1 MPDAG
6 RADLDAAEGLLARG
20 DAAAALRLA
29 IPVLSGDADA
39 AHPAWHR
46 LCGLALAAGG
56 RVRESLP
63 HLRRYAALRPDEP
76 AAWINLGNAAIDAG
90 EGDEAARAFAQAGV
104 AGADGIPYFLGRG
117 LALLAT
123 GAHGDALPW
132 LQRARRLEPDAVDVR
147 LALGQCLAGLERFE
161 ALGDCIA
168 GLDAATLALPQRTV
182 FAWLLAM
189 SGRDQA
195 ALALYRELLAAAPDA
210 IDARVQ
216 AALLLERMN
225 RVGEAAGLLEAAG
238 RDAIAAGGA
247 MARLAEA
254 RIARRQGQ
262 PAATADALHLS
273 ARREADPAMAAQL
286 WFELAKARDQLGH
299 ADAAM
304 QALAGAHDHAA
315 LAFRRRHP
323 QVDAGG
329 VLAWLGERLQRP
341 LPPAEAHATSDPPDP
356 VFLAGFPRSGTT
368 LLEQMLAGHPALQVL
383 DERPAMEDAIAA
395 MHALPDWPRDD
406 LDAGLARLDA
416 AQRERLRVR
425 YRTAVARHLAPDG
438 RLVDKY
444 PLYLTRVAHIQR
456 LFPAS
461 DWLLLLR
468 HPCDC
473 VLSCHFQA
481 FGLNGGALAFASL
494 QATARTYAAVMDYW
508 EAQRPLARPR
518 VHVLRYEALVA
529 DPQAALAPLMAF
541 LGLEPDARQLDVTQ
555 AVAARTRRINTP
567 SYAQVAEPVHRQAI
581 GRWRRYRAH
590 FDAATLDLLAPFVDR
605 YGYSL
610 D

>member
-29 IPVLSGDADA
+29 IPVLSREADA

-46 LCGLALAAGG
+46 LCGLALASDGRAG
-56 RVRESLP
+56 ESLP
-63 HLRRYAALRPDEP
+63 HLRRYAALRPGEP
-76 AAWINLGNAAIDAG
+76 AAWINLGNAALDAG
-90 EGDEAARAFAQAGV
+90 EADDAAGAFAQAGKV
-104 AGADGIPYFLGRG
+104 GADGVPYLLGRG

-123 GAHGDALPW
+123 GAHGDALAW

-147 LALGQCLAGLERFE
+147 LALGQCLAGLERFD
-161 ALGDCIA
+161 ALEDCLA
-168 GLDAATLALPQRTV
+168 GLAAATLAPPQRTV
-182 FAWLLAM
+182 YAWLLSLA
-189 SGRDQA
+189 GRDQA

-210 IDARVQ
+210 LDARVQ

-225 RVGEAAGLLEAAG
+225 RVGEAAALLEAAG
-238 RDAIAAGGA
+238 SEALAAGGA

-254 RIARRQGQ
+254 RIARRQGD
-262 PAATADALHLS
+262 PAATADALDLA
-273 ARREADPAMAAQL
+273 ARSENDPAMAAQL
-286 WFELAKARDQLGH
+286 WFELAKAHDQLGQ

-304 QALAGAHDHAA
+304 EALAGAHDRAA
-315 LAFRRRHP
+315 AAFRRRHP

-329 VLAWLGERLQRP
+329 VLAWLRERLQRP
-341 LPPAEAHATSDPPDP
+341 LPAPHPPKASDPRDP
-356 VFLAGFPRSGTT
+356 VFLVGFPRSGTT
-368 LLEQMLAGHPALQVL
+368 LLEQMLAAHPALQVL
-383 DERPAMEDAIAA
+383 DERPALEDAIAA
-395 MHALPDWPRDD
+395 MHALPGWPRED
-406 LDAGLARLDA
+406 LDAGLAGIDD
-416 AQRERLRVR
+416 AQRERLRAR
-425 YRTAVARHLAPDG
+425 YRATVARHLAPAG

-518 VHVLRYEALVA
+518 VHELHYEALVA

-555 AVAARTRRINTP
+555 AVAARTKRINTP

-590 FDAATLDLLAPFVDR
+590 FDTATLDLLAPFVDR